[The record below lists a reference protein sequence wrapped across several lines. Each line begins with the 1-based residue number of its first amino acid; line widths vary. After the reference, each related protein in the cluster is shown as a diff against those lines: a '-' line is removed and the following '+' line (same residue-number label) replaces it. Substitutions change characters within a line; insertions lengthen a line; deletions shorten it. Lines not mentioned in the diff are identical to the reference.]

1 MNVALKFATVN
12 PGFESERSLVM
23 ACQEKKVGA
32 FETLYRQHAG
42 RLKSVS
48 YHILGNRQ
56 DAEDAVQETFIK
68 AYRGINGFR
77 GASTIGTWLCHI
89 LVNVCYDKLPT
100 IQPATEL
107 AIEHES
113 ITASPSMRLVLEDA
127 LKRIHAKHRM
137 VFLLHEAEG
146 FTHSEIASILRIPEG
161 TSKAWLS
168 EAKQELKEILG
179 YTK

>member
-12 PGFESERSLVM
+12 SGYESERSLVM
-23 ACQEKKVGA
+23 ACRERKVGA

-42 RLKSVS
+42 RLKSVA

-56 DAEDAVQETFIK
+56 DSEDAVQEAFIK
-68 AYRGINGFR
+68 AYRGIQGFR
-77 GASTIGTWLCHI
+77 GASTVGTWLCHI
-89 LVNVCYDKLPT
+89 LVNVCYDKLPN
-100 IQPATEL
+100 IHPSAEL
-107 AIEHES
+107 AIEHECV
-113 ITASPSMRLVLEDA
+113 TASQSSLRLVLEDA

-146 FTHSEIASILRIPEG
+146 FTHSEIASILKIPEG

-168 EAKQELKEILG
+168 EA
-179 YTK
+179 